1 MSTREYAPR
10 ERLCAGFVSA
20 LPVEHAAISTLGDP
34 FDIETVCASDAVAA
48 ELDEVQLDAGVGP
61 CWQARSSR
69 SPVLV
74 RDLHRA
80 DSSDW
85 PMLTLAAVDAGVSS
99 TYAFP
104 MSVGVVDVG
113 VVDLYADGRD
123 TLNVRDVARASAMA
137 DAAARRILSDAMADL
152 DVEPGT
158 GASSR
163 RFVHQATGMVCA
175 QLRVTPDDALL
186 IIRAHA
192 FATGRSV
199 REVAEALVAR
209 ELDFSV

>member
-1 MSTREYAPR
+1 MPTRESPPPR
-10 ERLCAGFVSA
+10 ALCAGFVSA
-20 LPVEHAAISTLGDP
+20 LPIGHAAISTLGDP
-34 FDIETVCASDAVAA
+34 FDVETVCASDAVAA
-48 ELDEVQLDAGVGP
+48 GLDEVQLDTGVGP
-61 CWQARSSR
+61 CWRAYSSR

-74 RDLHRA
+74 RDLHHE

-85 PMLTLAAVDAGVSS
+85 PMLTAAAAAEGVAS

-104 MSVGVVDVG
+104 MVVGAVGVG
-113 VVDLYADGRD
+113 VVDLYAEHRD
-123 TLNVRDVARASAMA
+123 ALSVRDVARALAMA
-137 DAAARRILSDAMADL
+137 DAAARHILREAMDHL

-158 GASSR
+158 ASSSR

-175 QLRVTPDDALL
+175 QLRVTPEDALL

-199 REVAEALVAR
+199 REVAEALIAR
-209 ELDFSV
+209 ELDFSE